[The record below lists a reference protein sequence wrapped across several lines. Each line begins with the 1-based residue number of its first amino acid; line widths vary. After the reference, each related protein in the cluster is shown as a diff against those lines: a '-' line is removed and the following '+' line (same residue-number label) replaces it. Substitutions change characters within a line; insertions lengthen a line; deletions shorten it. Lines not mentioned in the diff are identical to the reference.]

1 MAKAPANSVIFREG
15 ALAVLESVLAKLSAR
30 RVFLVADPVA
40 YSASGAANQLAD
52 TFRTRDLVRFSE
64 FEVNPKS
71 TDVERGI
78 QQVREFRPD
87 AVIGFGGGTAIDL
100 AKLIGSLACQRS
112 PLSALI
118 TGAAPI
124 DEQDFPLIAIPTTAG
139 TGSEATH
146 LAVVYHEGKKFSVAQ
161 ANLLP
166 DFAIIDPV
174 LTYSMP
180 KSLTASTGL
189 DALCQAIESIW
200 AVGATEE
207 STAYATQSLRLAL
220 EHLES
225 AVNRPTPDARRGM
238 CEAAHL
244 AGKSINISK
253 TTAPHALSYW
263 LTSHYGIP
271 HGIAVAVFLGY
282 MLEFNS
288 QVTAADCNDPRGPQ
302 HVQRRIATV
311 LRSLG
316 VGDAVAGLKK
326 LEGLIARIGC
336 PVTLRETGIV
346 DRSEIRQLIA
356 EVNAERLSNNPRR
369 INAAQLFELLTTV
382 SSP

>member
-1 MAKAPANSVIFREG
+1 MKKSRASSVIFREG
-15 ALAVLESVLAKLSAR
+15 ALAELESVLALAQR
-30 RVFLVADPVA
+30 AFLVADPIA
-40 YSASGAANQLAD
+40 FSATGAASRLTD
-52 TFRTRDLVRFSE
+52 TFASRTVARFSE

-78 QQVREFRPD
+78 QHVREFRPD
-87 AVIGFGGGTAIDL
+87 VVIGFGGGTAIDI
-100 AKLIGSLACQRS
+100 AKLISVLACQRA
-112 PLSALI
+112 PLNALI
-118 TGAAPI
+118 TGAASI
-124 DEQDFPLIAIPTTAG
+124 DEERIPLIVIPTTAG

-146 LAVVYHEGKKFSVAQ
+146 FAVVYHEGKKFSVAH

-180 KSLTASTGL
+180 KSLTAATGL

-200 AVGATEE
+200 AVGATDE
-207 STAYATQSLRLAL
+207 STAYATQSLGLAL

-225 AVNRPTPDARRGM
+225 AFNRTTPEARRGM

-244 AGKSINISK
+244 AGKAINISK

-271 HGIAVAVFLGY
+271 HGFAVAFFLGC

-288 QVTAADCNDPRGPQ
+288 QVTADDCNDPLGPQ
-302 HVQRRIATV
+302 HVQTRIVTV
-311 LRSLG
+311 LRLLA
-316 VGDAVAGLKK
+316 VDDAIAGRTK

-336 PVTLRETGIV
+336 PVTLREIGVV
-346 DRSEIRQLIA
+346 DHSEIRQLIA

-369 INAAQLFELLTTV
+369 ISASQLFELLTTV
-382 SSP
+382 SSR